1 MCSKINNNKPTQTQN
16 RSFIMTTK
24 TTKTTKTPTAKTVD
38 KLILAFAEK
47 DQIHRA
53 KTADATQSR
62 ADRSAAAV
70 ELILTAQETG
80 ACNSDDATTAFRAA
94 LLESGVL
101 KGTVSKVIS
110 VIVAIN
116 EGRLDRSEVA
126 SLNGAWTLA
135 KRRYEER
142 SAALAAL
149 GAAAAAASLPVTIT
163 TGSGEPVD
171 DDVVLAYLRN
181 KVATSKNPRAE
192 AGKILTWVT
201 EAVIAVADAHDADIE
216 K

>member
-1 MCSKINNNKPTQTQN
+1 
-16 RSFIMTTK
+16 MTTK
-24 TTKTTKTPTAKTVD
+24 TAKTVD

-149 GAAAAAASLPVTIT
+149 GAAAAAAASLPVVIT